1 MKLLII
7 VLGIILLYLLFVRE
21 NFDNSANL
29 NLLMSNPSLNDS
41 VITIP
46 IDTFKVNDDE
56 TPNQFEFNKKVNIT
70 DLQKLKAINNILER
84 IKELHEYTVFN
95 PALQPVKEFV
105 ANTANLNSINKYII
119 EQLAY
124 YSGNQYN
131 LKISSVDATN
141 GAETDDQYLINYNMY
156 CKVDNLEFKIIVSVV
171 ISKPTATSSDL
182 NINYNILRIDNADIY
197 ITPNNPDTNYALI
210 S

>member
-7 VLGIILLYLLFVRE
+7 VLGIILLYLLFFRE

-29 NLLMSNPSLNDS
+29 NLLMSKSSLNDS
-41 VITIP
+41 AITIP
-46 IDTFKVNDDE
+46 IDTLKVNDDE

-84 IKELHEYTVFN
+84 IKELHEYTIFN
-95 PALQPVKEFV
+95 PALQPIKEFV
-105 ANTANLNSINKYII
+105 PNTANLNSINKYII

-131 LKISSVDATN
+131 LKITNVDPTN
-141 GAETDDQYLINYNMY
+141 GAETDDQYLINYNMD
-156 CKVDNLEFKIIVSVV
+156 CKVDNLQFKIIVSTI
-171 ISKPTATSSDL
+171 ISKPNQTSSDL
-182 NINYNILRIDNADIY
+182 TINFNVLRIDNADIY